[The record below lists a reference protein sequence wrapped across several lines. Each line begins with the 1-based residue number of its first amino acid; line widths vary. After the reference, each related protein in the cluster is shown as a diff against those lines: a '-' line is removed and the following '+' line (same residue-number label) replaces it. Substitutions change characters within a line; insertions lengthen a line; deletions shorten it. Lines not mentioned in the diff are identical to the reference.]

1 MAYVIN
7 KYNGEQLIVLE
18 DGTLN
23 TTTSLGLLGRN
34 YTGYGEVQNENFLY
48 LLENFANETPPLR
61 PVTGQTWYD
70 TNTGTLNVYTGAAW
84 SPTSSATVS
93 TTEPTEVI
101 GAATTDLT
109 LGALWYKDDT
119 KQLYVSDGT
128 VWNLI
133 GPQNLQD
140 YQTTRPE
147 SRVLSDIN
155 GVNHPVVILFVNNN
169 PIAIV
174 SNDTFTLNTSE
185 SVSGYTVINRGITVS
200 SLYNF
205 SGDIIGNAQTASSL
219 QNPPRINGITFSGA
233 SNITVKA
240 STTNKLKRG
249 DYLLGSDFDGSSEL
263 TWSVDASSSNSIGKI
278 VARNSAGDF
287 SAGTITASIIGN
299 VTGNVTSTGTSRFN
313 RIEASEFVGATLT
326 GNAFSATKL
335 ATARSINGV
344 AFDGTSNITVT
355 ASANTL
361 TGTALPSNVLD
372 SSLRSLGRL
381 TELTTGDV
389 GVKIGSSNEFRI
401 YLDSGNGSAPTLK
414 TELADSSFNITV
426 SDPSALT
433 TSPNLGFLSSPM
445 AAGFGGDST
454 PTFTKTR
461 GGSVNLG
468 LPSLRFNKVFG
479 TQFYGSTIE
488 VGTITSP
495 VGPGTITASGD
506 LIVTGNLDV
515 RGNVTRI
522 DSTVVSV
529 ADLTLTLAS
538 GSVNSSQANGAGIF
552 VEGASASFTYAT
564 TGDKWVSN
572 KDIDVGSNY
581 FRGIATSAQYADLAE
596 NYLADNAYEPG
607 TVLIFGGEQEV
618 TTTTKYLDSR
628 VAGIVSSNP
637 AYLMNSSLQGNN
649 VVSLALA
656 GRVPCRVIGKV
667 KKGDLISTSEVA
679 GLGKVAENP
688 MIGTV
693 LGKALEDK
701 DTDGEGVIE
710 VVAGIR

>member
-18 DGTLN
+18 DGTLD
-23 TTTSLGLLGRN
+23 TTTSLGMLGRN

-61 PVTGQTWYD
+61 PLTGQTWYD
-70 TNTGTLNVYTGAAW
+70 TNTGTLNVYTGTTWA
-84 SPTSSATVS
+84 PTSSATVS

-128 VWNLI
+128 NWNLI

-140 YQTTRPE
+140 YQVTRPE
-147 SRVLSDIN
+147 SRLLTDI
-155 GVNHPVVILFVNNN
+155 GGIRHPVVILFVNDN

-200 SLYNF
+200 SLYTF
-205 SGDIIGNAQTASSL
+205 TGDIIGNAQTASSL
-219 QNPPRINGITFSGA
+219 ANPPKINGITFSGA
-233 SNITVKA
+233 GDITVKA
-240 STTNKLKRG
+240 STTNKLKKG
-249 DYLLGSDFDGSSEL
+249 SYILGSDFDGSSEI

-278 VARNSAGDF
+278 VARDSAGDF
-287 SAGTITASIIGN
+287 SAGTITANIVGN
-299 VTGNVTSTGTSRFN
+299 ITGNVTSAGTSRFN
-313 RIEASEFVGATLT
+313 RVEASEFVGATLT

-344 AFDGTSNITVT
+344 AFDGTSNITI
-355 ASANTL
+355 ASAATTL
-361 TGTALPSNVLD
+361 TGTELAANVVD

-389 GVKIGSSNEFRI
+389 GIKIGSSNEFRI

-414 TELADSSFNITV
+414 TELADSSFNIELN
-426 SDPSALT
+426 DPSALT
-433 TSPNLGFLSSPM
+433 TTPNLGFLSSPI
-445 AAGFGGDST
+445 AADFGGDPT
-454 PTFTKTR
+454 PTFTKTK
-461 GGSVNLG
+461 GGEVNLG
-468 LPSLRFNKVFG
+468 LPSLRFNKVYG
-479 TQFYGSTIE
+479 THFYGSTIE

-495 VGPGTITASGD
+495 VVAGTITADGD
-506 LIVTGNLDV
+506 LIITGNLDV

-596 NYLADNAYEPG
+596 NYLADADYESG
-607 TVLIFGGEQEV
+607 TVLVFGGLEEV
-618 TTTTKYLDSR
+618 TVTSEYSDTR
-628 VAGIVSSNP
+628 VAGVVSTTP
-637 AYLMNSSLQGNN
+637 AYLMNDNLAGQH
-649 VVSLALA
+649 VVSLALT
-656 GRVPCRVIGKV
+656 GRVLCKVIGKV
-667 KKGDLISTSEVA
+667 NKGDLITTSEVP
-679 GLGKVAENP
+679 GFGKVTKNPVIGSILGKSLENK
-688 MIGTV
+688 
-693 LGKALEDK
+693 LSDE
-701 DTDGEGVIE
+701 EGIIE
-710 VVAGIR
+710 IAVGIR